1 MLFSKKNILIVAIVI
16 VIVYLIYKNSKTK
29 KDGDD
34 KGRGGFLKNIVP
46 IAKPKG
52 AISSNKSAN
61 DGATIDSVKSND
73 STRLSN
79 AKNADNSVDK
89 EQVLYSL
96 PEDRL
101 NFFYAQKTNELFP
114 MILVNKSKT
123 VVELPLYKS
132 IAGIGKPEYK
142 FRNAYPGEKIY
153 ISDIK
158 RLNYYGEHEV
168 MSDDMFI
175 TYDGHVL
182 SYQIAQRDFG
192 IKRPSKK
199 EKQEMKMALLVDK
212 RIEKAKSEGILFG
225 L

>member
-1 MLFSKKNILIVAIVI
+1 MLFSKRNILILAIVAIVF
-16 VIVYLIYKNSKTK
+16 YLIYQMSKAKKNGVNT
-29 KDGDD
+29 
-34 KGRGGFLKNIVP
+34 GRGGGILKNILP

-52 AISSNKSAN
+52 AITSKQAA
-61 DGATIDSVKSND
+61 DGGKTIDSVKSND
-73 STRLSN
+73 STRLKAEN
-79 AKNADNSVDK
+79 NTQE

-153 ISDIK
+153 ISGIK
-158 RLNYYGEHEV
+158 RLNYYGEHQV
-168 MSDDMFI
+168 MSDDMFV

-182 SYQIAQRDFG
+182 SYDVAQRDFG
-192 IKRPSKK
+192 IKRPDKK
-199 EKQEMKMALLVDK
+199 EKEEMKMALLVDK
-212 RIEKAKSEGILFG
+212 RIERAKAEGILFSPNV
-225 L
+225 